1 MGFLKRSDEIFPQK
15 CLRGLEWSYIGL
27 LYILNLLSEYKV
39 GKFKETYATE

>member
-15 CLRGLEWSYIGL
+15 CLRGLERSYIGL

>member
-15 CLRGLEWSYIGL
+15 CLRGLEWSY

-39 GKFKETYATE
+39 GKFKETVATE